1 MPFPE
6 ATDRQVTPNVCPH
19 EDCNHQD
26 SQHFRFNKNTVTFLE
41 EVGISY
47 KTIGR
52 EALKVGVPID
62 QIPKIKYLRK
72 QNGQQKGLGGGQ
84 NACRYLQESTGP
96 SESVRSPLS
105 TPSWWDTTDA
115 SLPIWKD

>member
-6 ATDRQVTPNVCPH
+6 ATDRQVTPHVCPH

-62 QIPKIKYLRK
+62 QIPKIKYL
-72 QNGQQKGLGGGQ
+72 
-84 NACRYLQESTGP
+84 
-96 SESVRSPLS
+96 
-105 TPSWWDTTDA
+105 
-115 SLPIWKD
+115 